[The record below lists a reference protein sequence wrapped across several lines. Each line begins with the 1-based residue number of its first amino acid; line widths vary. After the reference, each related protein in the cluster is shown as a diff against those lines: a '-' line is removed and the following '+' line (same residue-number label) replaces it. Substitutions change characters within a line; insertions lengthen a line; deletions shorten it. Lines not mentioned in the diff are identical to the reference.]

1 MKRRRFLQS
10 AFTAAACTS
19 IHSNTALASALNAL
33 AQVTSDIPAVRLD
46 GRETTLEAA
55 ALREL
60 GDSLSGRLL
69 LPGGADYESARKI
82 WNGMHDRHPAVIV
95 QCAGVEDVANA
106 VTFAGERE
114 LLVAVRGGGHSIPG
128 KSMCDGGLVIDL
140 SNMKQVAVDP
150 KRRRAV
156 VEGGA
161 LIYDADKATLSHG
174 LATTFGVVSHTGVG
188 GLTLGGGFG
197 RLNRKHGLTID
208 NLVSA
213 TVVTA
218 NGKVLTASKEQN
230 PDLFWGLRGG
240 GGNFGVATD
249 FEFALHPIPERM
261 LGGNVVWPASKA
273 KEVLAFYADWA
284 PGLSN
289 DLYVGPFMVTP
300 PETDGIVG
308 LDILYAGD
316 PAMGEKELAALAKLP
331 EPLDGGPK
339 MVEYMTLQTQE
350 DGATRHGQRFYVKS
364 GMVGTFSPELARTM
378 IEVFRPEPEFF
389 LFTHTSGGAV
399 AQVAPGDTAFP
410 HREAE
415 TMIGTFTTW
424 TDPAQDERC
433 IRETREQW
441 AAIDPFTG
449 GFYANLRP
457 EDDRKNWDNFGP
469 NYDRLAALKQT
480 YDPMN
485 LFRLNAN
492 VPPAARS

>member
-10 AFTAAACTS
+10 AFTAAACAS
-19 IHSNTALASALNAL
+19 IHSNTAMAAALNAL

-46 GRETTLEAA
+46 GRATTLEAA

-60 GDSLSGRLL
+60 NDSLSGRLL
-69 LPGGADYESARKI
+69 LPAGADDESARKI
-82 WNGMHDRHPAVIV
+82 WNGMHDRRPAVIV
-95 QCAGVEDVANA
+95 QCAGVEDVAN
-106 VTFAGERE
+106 TISFASERE

-140 SNMKQVAVDP
+140 SNMKQVDVDP
-150 KRRRAV
+150 KRRRAI

-161 LIYDADKATLSHG
+161 LIYDADKATLAHG
-174 LATTFGVVSHTGVG
+174 MATTFGVVSHTGVG

-218 NGKVLTASKEQN
+218 DGTVLTASADQN
-230 PDLFWGLRGG
+230 TDLFWGLRGG

-249 FEFALHPIPERM
+249 FEFALHPIRAKM

-273 KEVLAFYADWA
+273 AEVLDFYTDWYA
-284 PGLSN
+284 GLSN

-300 PETDGIVG
+300 PDTDGVVG
-308 LDILYAGD
+308 FDILYTGD
-316 PAMGEKELAALAKLP
+316 PADGEKELAALARLP
-331 EPLDGGPK
+331 EPLDNGVGL
-339 MVEYMTLQTQE
+339 VEYMTLQTQE
-350 DGATRHGQRFYVKS
+350 DGATRHGQRYYVKS
-364 GMVGTFSPELARTM
+364 GMVGGFTPELARTM

-389 LFTHTSGGAV
+389 IFTHTSGGAV
-399 AQVAPGDTAFP
+399 ADVAVTDTAFP
-410 HREAE
+410 YRTAE
-415 TMIGTFTTW
+415 SMIGVFTTW
-424 TDPAQDERC
+424 NDPAQDERC
-433 IRETREQW
+433 IGTTREMW
-441 AAIDPFTG
+441 AAIDPHTG
-449 GFYANLRP
+449 GLYANLRP
-457 EDDRKNWDNFGP
+457 EDDRKNLANFGP
-469 NYDRLAALKQT
+469 NYDRLAAIKGT

-492 VPPAARS
+492 VPPAAKG

>member
-1 MKRRRFLQS
+1 MKRRQFCRS
-10 AFTAAACTS
+10 AFAGAAYAS
-19 IHSNTALASALNAL
+19 LVSHNAAASALSAL
-33 AQVTSDIPAVRLD
+33 AQVTSDVPAVRLD
-46 GRETTLEAA
+46 GSETTLEAA

-60 GDSLSGRLL
+60 DDALAGHLL
-69 LPGGADYESARKI
+69 LPGNADYESARKI

-95 QCAGVEDVANA
+95 RCSGVADVVHA
-106 VTFAGERE
+106 VTFARERE
-114 LLVAVRGGGHSIPG
+114 LLLAVRGGGHSIPG
-128 KSMCDGGLVIDL
+128 KSMADGGLVVDL
-140 SNMKQVAVDP
+140 SAMNRVAVDP
-150 KRRRAV
+150 QRRRAIA
-156 VEGGA
+156 EGGA
-161 LIYDADKATLSHG
+161 LIYDADKATLAHG

-218 NGKVLTASKEQN
+218 DGQVLTASEEQN

-249 FEFALHPIPERM
+249 FEFALHPVPARM

-273 KEVLAFYADWA
+273 KEVLGFYADWA
-284 PGLSN
+284 PGLSD
-289 DLYVGPFMVTP
+289 DLYVGPFMATP
-300 PETDGIVG
+300 PETNGIVG

-316 PAMGEKELAALAKLP
+316 PSAGEKELAALAKLP
-331 EPLDGGPK
+331 APLDGGPK

-364 GMVGTFSPELARTM
+364 GMVRAFSPELAQTM

-399 AQVAPGDTAFP
+399 ARVAPGDTAFP
-410 HREAE
+410 HREAA

-433 IRETREQW
+433 IRQTREQW
-441 AAIDPFTG
+441 AAIDPHTG

-457 EDDRKNWDNFGP
+457 EDDRRNWDNFGP
-469 NYDRLAALKQT
+469 NYERLATLKAK
-480 YDPMN
+480 YDPGN

-492 VPPAARS
+492 VPPRA